1 MKAALALLAA
11 ACFLQ
16 VCTAADYPP
25 APQSFDAAKF
35 TAWEKQEV
43 AGSRR
48 ANIDV
53 SFTAADGSQDTIKM
67 WRLDLVGDSHAR
79 GFAHGAL
86 LAKEVA
92 FFIGPALDKY
102 IINEVMGMHVDKVS

>member
-1 MKAALALLAA
+1 MRDLLLALLAA
-11 ACFLQ
+11 VVSA
-16 VCTAADYPP
+16 TDYPP
-25 APQSFDAAKF
+25 APQSFEAAKF
-35 TAWEKQEV
+35 TAWERENTEV

-53 SFTAADGSQDTIKM
+53 PFTAADGSQDSIKM

-92 FFIGPALDKY
+92 FFIGPAIDKY
-102 IINEVMGMHVDKVS
+102 IINEVMGLHVDKVS